1 MAGGVTTGRSLEYTP
16 TWALAAV
23 CFVIISVSIF
33 MEHSIH
39 LLTNWLKRRRKTA
52 LFDAVD
58 KLKSELMLL
67 GFMSLL
73 LAVTQVR
80 ISKICIPNRLADIML
95 PCQKQAET
103 PTTTVQNVE
112 HLVVGLVGKYLPT
125 GEIYNNTMWKVPH
138 RLLADDEEAADGGT
152 AGSCAEGKA
161 PLVSVDGLHQ
171 LHIFI
176 FVLAV
181 MQIVYSVLTMGL
193 GRAKMRRWKAWE
205 EETQT
210 TEYLVEN
217 GM

>member
-1 MAGGVTTGRSLEYTP
+1 M
-16 TWALAAV
+16 
-23 CFVIISVSIF
+23 
-33 MEHSIH
+33 
-39 LLTNWLKRRRKTA
+39 
-52 LFDAVD
+52 D

-80 ISKICIPNRLADIML
+80 ISEICIPNRLADIML
-95 PCQKQAET
+95 PCQKQAVT

-112 HLVVGLVGKYLPT
+112 HLVVGLVGKFVPT
-125 GEIYNNTMWKVPH
+125 GEIYNSTMWEVPH
-138 RLLADDEEAADGGT
+138 RLLADDEGEAADGGT
-152 AGSCAEGKA
+152 SGSCAEGKT
-161 PLVSVDGLHQ
+161 PLVSVDGLRQ